1 MTDTRNLE
9 LLRKAI
15 DIAKRECG
23 LDIKEVF
30 DAVLKYGK
38 LCGNCAEIDG
48 FVSFLL
54 KKEEISRIRQ
64 LTDALARTLSPYEL
78 SRYVEIAAT
87 KGWHPEN
94 VFWAVD
100 KFQAKVNDGQVAA
113 MLKSRLELHFDQKE
127 ADEFA
132 WIKRMVALSPT
143 DDNVYLAIALSLNN
157 HCKDWAKEL
166 LAEYDPSDKVRQS
179 LILLVPKLWAPQYQD
194 EIALWLLGRPLAANE
209 QFAVNAA
216 LLDNLEVKRAALR
229 AKKFG
234 HDKH

>member
-23 LDIKEVF
+23 LEIIEVF

-38 LCGNCAEIDG
+38 LCGNCPEIDG
-48 FVSFLL
+48 FVGFLL
-54 KKEEISRIRQ
+54 KKEEISRIQR
-64 LTDALARTLSPYEL
+64 LTDALARPLQPHEL

-100 KFQAKVNDGQVAA
+100 KFQAKVSDGQVAS
-113 MLKSRLELHFDQKE
+113 MLKSRGELHFDQKE

-132 WIKRMVALSPT
+132 CIKRMVALSPT
-143 DDNVYLAIALSLNN
+143 DDNLYLAIALCLNN
-157 HCKDWAKEL
+157 RCNDWAKEL
-166 LAEYDPSDKVRQS
+166 LAEYDPSEKVRQD
-179 LILLVPKLWAPQYQD
+179 LILMLPKLWAPQYQD
-194 EIALWLLGRPLAANE
+194 EIALWLRGRPLAADE
-209 QFAVNAA
+209 QSAVEAA
-216 LLDNLEVKRAALR
+216 RLDNLEAKRAARR
-229 AKKFG
+229 ATKFG
-234 HDKH
+234 HDKS